1 MANRDPDE
9 LEELEEL
16 EELQVCTQSRFN
28 KRMLARKV
36 LTDPGD
42 RVRFGV
48 SSCILLSKLD
58 VAAQQEVFRRTVGMP
73 SVSADKIR
81 GIVRKLEP
89 KTAKKA
95 RAKGSFKKLLAQKD
109 ALIEQLQAEIQKLR
123 AELENW
129 NRVRAAVQAEVR
141 P

>member
-1 MANRDPDE
+1 MANRDPD
-9 LEELEEL
+9 EL

-36 LTDPGD
+36 VTDPGD
-42 RVRFGV
+42 RVRFGGQLV
-48 SSCILLSKLD
+48 HPAVEARRRSTARGLSPH
-58 VAAQQEVFRRTVGMP
+58 RRNAVGLGGQNQ
-73 SVSADKIR
+73 

-109 ALIEQLQAEIQKLR
+109 ALIEQLQAEIKKLR
-123 AELENW
+123 TELENW
-129 NRVRAAVQAEVR
+129 NRVKAAVQAEVR